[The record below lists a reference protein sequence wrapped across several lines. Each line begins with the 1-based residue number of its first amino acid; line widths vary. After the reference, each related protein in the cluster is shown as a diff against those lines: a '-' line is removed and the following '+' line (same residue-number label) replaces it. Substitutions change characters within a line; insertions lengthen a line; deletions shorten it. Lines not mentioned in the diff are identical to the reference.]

1 MSQFLAILKKEF
13 LVLVRDKVGWLMMFF
28 MPIFLV
34 LIITAIQDSAF
45 NNISSKK
52 IDVYIQ
58 NTDTSDL
65 GNHLINSL
73 GKNEQFQVHEF
84 DASTSVESIKESINK
99 GDADVGIVIPQ
110 DFSHCVLAK
119 ATNISEKMTYSIQG
133 ADPDTIITDTD
144 TMDIQLF
151 FDPAIQSSFKT
162 AIKTGIQTIIFK
174 LEANKMVD
182 HFYEN
187 AGNDGAPEGVLLALN
202 QNIIS
207 LNEQSTQTNSEMI
220 PNSTQHNIPAWTV
233 FAMFFIALSF
243 SSNIVYERKSACY
256 SRIQMMPVSFSSSLI
271 GKLIMYVALCFFQ
284 AIVLF
289 LIGRYL
295 FPLLGLPMLEFPANI
310 GLLLLVITVISL
322 AATSYGLLIG
332 TYANSLHQSNGVSAI
347 SVMIFAAIGGI
358 WVPSF
363 VMPESFE
370 VISEF
375 SPLKW
380 GVSLFS
386 GVFLRGEG
394 IAYLKY
400 DFLKLFSFIAICF
413 IFVYIKFRKE
423 NT

>member
-1 MSQFLAILKKEF
+1 MNQFLAILKKEF

-58 NTDTSDL
+58 NLDTSAL
-65 GNHLINSL
+65 GNKLIGSL
-73 GKNEQFQVHEF
+73 GENEQFIVHEF
-84 DASTSVESIKESINK
+84 DGTTPIVKIKEDINK
-99 GDADVGIVIPQ
+99 GNADVGIVIPQ
-110 DFSHCVLAK
+110 DFTHCVVAK
-119 ATNISEKMTYSIQG
+119 ATNISEKMTASIQG
-133 ADPDTIITDTD
+133 ADSDTVVTDTD
-144 TMDIQLF
+144 TMGIELY

-162 AIKTGIQTIIFK
+162 AIQTGIKTIIFK
-174 LEANKMVD
+174 LEANKMID

-187 AGNDGAPEGVLLALN
+187 AGSDGAPEDVTLALN

-207 LNEQSTQTNSEMI
+207 LEEKSTQTDSELI

-256 SRIQMMPVSFSSSLI
+256 SRILMMPVNFFSSLI
-271 GKLIMYVALCFFQ
+271 GKLITYVALCFFQ

-295 FPLLGLPMLEFPANI
+295 FPLLGLPMLEFPANL

-363 VMPESFE
+363 VMPDSFQI
-370 VISEF
+370 ISEF

-380 GVSLFS
+380 GTSLFS